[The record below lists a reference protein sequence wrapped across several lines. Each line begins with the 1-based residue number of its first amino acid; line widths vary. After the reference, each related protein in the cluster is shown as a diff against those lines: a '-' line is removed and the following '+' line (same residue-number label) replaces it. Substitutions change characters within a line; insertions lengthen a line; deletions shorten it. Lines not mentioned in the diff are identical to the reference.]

1 MYPCIKYVKH
11 LVEKDSDR
19 LILKECLKEKDRN
32 IVSKEREEYLRRN
45 GYSQQGIVKLRE
57 RGENIILELTTRD
70 KQVEEQFN
78 KTRNAKYNTI
88 YKFIGKIGLPGY
100 LEGKGRGESQ
110 KLTVRARC
118 GNLEERNKYW
128 MNEDGKLCDLC
139 LLEGTVKHKIEECQK
154 L

>member
-1 MYPCIKYVKH
+1 MKCEEGIRT
-11 LVEKDSDR
+11 STDR

-70 KQVEEQFN
+70 KQVQEQEQFN
-78 KTRNAKYNTI
+78 KIRNAKYNTI

-110 KLTVRARC
+110 KLTARVRC

-128 MNEDGKLCDLC
+128 MNEDGKLSDLC
-139 LLEGTVKHKIEECQK
+139 LLE
-154 L
+154 